1 MTPKRRDDDGKWLR
15 KNYIILCMI
24 FLLAGG
30 LVGSMNWVDAK
41 NEKVVEYVDKQ
52 DQEIIQRMD
61 ENREMVIKRM
71 DKLEDKMDDQQKLII
86 QEIKRSR

>member
-30 LVGSMNWVDAK
+30 LIGSINWVLAK
-41 NEKVVEYVDKQ
+41 DKEVKEYVDKQ
-52 DQEIIQRMD
+52 DEILVKKID
-61 ENREMVIKRM
+61 EQSEMIEKRIDRIEIKM
-71 DKLEDKMDDQQKLII
+71 DKQQEMII
-86 QEIKRSR
+86 EEIKRSR